1 MDNPNLKKYM
11 EQVENEIKRSEAL
24 TRRFYE
30 GYRAG
35 VRAGYE
41 QALKDVR
48 AIANK
53 YNLGGYKYA
62 ERAEVKKRRN
72 SRRKKMGRNDRR
84 S

>member
-11 EQVENEIKRSEAL
+11 EQVDDEIKRSETL

-48 AIANK
+48 EIANK
-53 YNLGGYKYA
+53 YNLGGYEYV

-72 SRRKKMGRNDRR
+72 SRRKKMGRDDRR